1 MGSTFHLIITR
12 TRIRTGRSG
21 REASRM
27 ARKPEKMSN
36 SELIKELHKAA
47 ELRRKTRFDELN
59 REAMRRG
66 LGRKRIRKR
75 D

>member
-1 MGSTFHLIITR
+1 
-12 TRIRTGRSG
+12 
-21 REASRM
+21 M